1 MSFDFTKSRAAWR
14 NVADA
19 ARSLNFASNLAKRS
33 LIHFDTATPRVAF
46 DSALLAAPNPPDMRT
61 GHTWETLELAGIKQ
75 SEVPEILK
83 ALGAI
88 PEEIEE
94 ATKSADAAFAAIQRW
109 RDISHNPIPSELPSK
124 GSVR

>member
-14 NVADA
+14 KVSAA
-19 ARSLNFASNLAKRS
+19 ARDLNITRNWAKRS
-33 LIHFDTATPRVAF
+33 LIHFDTAGPRVAF

-61 GHTWETLELAGIKQ
+61 GHTWESLATAGIERA
-75 SEVPEILK
+75 EVPEILK

-88 PEEIEE
+88 PEEINE

-109 RDISHNPIPSELPSK
+109 RDIARNPIPSELPSK
-124 GSVR
+124 GAE